1 MQGRLI
7 AVEGLSCSGKST
19 IINILKDKLK
29 YKEENF
35 LFCGGFDIDQ
45 SSSVLTILC
54 NELAQ
59 QTTFLRIN
67 YIAEFH
73 LLIAEMLNEIFEK
86 VIPALNDG
94 KIVLYNNYIDS
105 IIAFEKGIY
114 SDEKE
119 FKKYIAKTIKSL
131 IKQYKIPRPDYTVFV
146 NCSIQTT
153 IKRLK
158 QRDGYKDEN
167 ANLIQSNIYKEY
179 LKILPQNTIFINNE
193 TTKENLNLNIEELLN
208 FLREEKII

>member
-7 AVEGLSCSGKST
+7 AIEGLSCSGKST
-19 IINILKDKLK
+19 IISILKDKLK
-29 YKEENF
+29 DGEGNF
-35 LFCGGFDIDQ
+35 LFCGGFDVDQ
-45 SSSVLTILC
+45 SSSSLTRLC
-54 NELAQ
+54 NQLAK

-94 KIVLYNNYIDS
+94 KFVFYNNYIAS

-114 SDEKE
+114 SFEKK
-119 FKKYIAKTIKSL
+119 FKSYISNTIKKL
-131 IKQYKIPRPDYTVFV
+131 IKQYNIPKPNYTVFV

-153 IKRLK
+153 IDRLK

-179 LKILPQNTIFINNE
+179 LKILPQNTIFIDNE
-193 TTKENLNLNIEELLN
+193 TTKENLNLNIEELLS
-208 FLREEKII
+208 FLREKQII

>member
-7 AVEGLSCSGKST
+7 TIEGLSCSGKST
-19 IINILKDKLK
+19 IISILKDKLK
-29 YKEENF
+29 DREENF

-45 SSSVLTILC
+45 SSSALTRLC
-54 NELAQ
+54 NQLAQ

-67 YIAEFH
+67 YVAEFH

-94 KIVLYNNYIDS
+94 KIVFYNNYIDS

-114 SDEKE
+114 SFEKK
-119 FKKYIAKTIKSL
+119 FKNYINNTIRKFM
-131 IKQYKIPRPDYTVFV
+131 KQYNIPSPDYTVFV

-153 IKRLK
+153 VNRLK

-167 ANLIQSNIYKEY
+167 AYLIQKNIYKEY
-179 LKILPQNTIFINNE
+179 LKILPQNTIFIDNE
-193 TTKENLNLNIEELLN
+193 TTKENLNLNIEELLS